1 MLEVHPGRDIERAGR
16 RTLLHMAIDKETAER
31 IDQPVAEEAEREARL
46 TPSEAVARMRIN
58 VPVRGNRKLRTVIER
73 VNEDKQLKGWWHASN
88 VNAVA
93 RMEINDHSW
102 VHIQIVTNIAL
113 KLLRQL
119 TKHGVEPGVVR
130 DYGMTSDDAEI
141 VVTLAALMHCV
152 GMSIHRHGHE
162 DFSLFLSEPK
172 LRELLEGI
180 YDEPDRT
187 VIVSEVLQ
195 AIISHRADGQPL
207 TIEAG
212 LIRVADALDMAKGR
226 SRVPFERGRVSMHS
240 LSAAAIEDVTITD
253 GEDRPIAIEIRM
265 NNSSGIFQ
273 IDGLLKAKLRG
284 SGLEP
289 YVEVVAHIDTETEQR
304 LVPMYRL
311 EL

>member
-1 MLEVHPGRDIERAGR
+1 MDGANLDQ
-16 RTLLHMAIDKETAER
+16 ETAER
-31 IDQPVAEEAEREARL
+31 IEQPVDAEAEHETRL
-46 TPSEAVARMRIN
+46 TPAEAVARMKIN
-58 VPVRGNRKLRTVIER
+58 VPVRGNRTLRTLIER
-73 VNEDKQLKGWWHASN
+73 VNDDDQLKGWWHVSN

-119 TKHGVEPGVVR
+119 TKHGVEPGLVR
-130 DYGMTSDDAEI
+130 DFGLDQDDAE
-141 VVTLAALMHCV
+141 VVVVLAALLHCI

-162 DFSLFLSEPK
+162 DFSLFLAGPK
-172 LRELLEGI
+172 MRELLDGV
-180 YDEPDRT
+180 YDEPDLT

-195 AIISHRADGQPL
+195 AIISHRADGEPL
-207 TIEAG
+207 TVDAG
-212 LIRVADALDMAKGR
+212 IVRVADALDMAKGR
-226 SRVPFERGRVSMHS
+226 SRIPFEKGSVSMHS

-253 GEDRPIAIEIRM
+253 GEERPVLIEIRM
-265 NNSSGIFQ
+265 NNSSGLFQ
-273 IDGLLKAKLRG
+273 VDGLLKAKLRG

-311 EL
+311 EI

>member
-1 MLEVHPGRDIERAGR
+1 
-16 RTLLHMAIDKETAER
+16 
-31 IDQPVAEEAEREARL
+31 
-46 TPSEAVARMRIN
+46 
-58 VPVRGNRKLRTVIER
+58 
-73 VNEDKQLKGWWHASN
+73 

-119 TKHGVEPGVVR
+119 TKHHVEPSVVR
-130 DYGMTSDDAEI
+130 DYGMTQDDAEI
-141 VVTLAALMHCV
+141 VVTLASLTHCI

-162 DFSLFLSEPK
+162 DFSLFLAEPK
-172 LRELLEGI
+172 LRELLAGI
-180 YDEPDRT
+180 YEEPNLT

-226 SRVPFERGRVSMHS
+226 SRIPFERGRVSMHS
-240 LSAAAIEDVTITD
+240 LSAAAIEDVTISD
-253 GEDRPIAIEIRM
+253 GEERPVLIEILM
-265 NNSSGIFQ
+265 NNSSGLFQ
-273 IDGLLKAKLRG
+273 VDGLLKAKLRG

-289 YVEVVAHIDTETEQR
+289 YVEVVAHIDTETERR
-304 LVPMYRL
+304 LVQIYRL
-311 EL
+311 EI